1 MSWVPSF
8 LKSKPKNE
16 TQARYKTQAD
26 LDKFTAE
33 EILNLNPN
41 EVSLTVDKNTGGV
54 NLPGDKRAAMFR
66 LLSIKREE
74 KEISK
79 LKEKNPKLSD
89 LREGVIEGLI
99 KNDKEAKQLMRDT
112 QAEID
117 AENTRKRLT
126 LSENLPTAPTT
137 RPYSRKGGR
146 TRRRRAS
153 RAKRAIR
160 RSYKMSHKRTQRTRR
175 HK

>member
-8 LKSKPKNE
+8 LKRK
-16 TQARYKTQAD
+16 TYKYETQAD
-26 LDKFTAE
+26 LDKLTAN

-74 KEISK
+74 ERNPSLSSRRASVVDK
-79 LKEKNPKLSD
+79 LTN
-89 LREGVIEGLI
+89 R
-99 KNDKEAKQLMRDT
+99 DKEVEQLMRDAQT
-112 QAEID
+112 EID
-117 AENTRKRLT
+117 SGNTTRNRLT
-126 LSENLPTAPTT
+126 LLENPQVPTT
-137 RPYSRKGGR
+137 RPTISRKGGR
-146 TRRRRAS
+146 KSINTRRRRAT

-160 RSYKMSHKRTQRTRR
+160 RSSKMSYKRTQRTRR
-175 HK
+175 R

>member
-8 LKSKPKNE
+8 LKRK
-16 TQARYKTQAD
+16 TYKYETQAD
-26 LDKFTAE
+26 LDKLTAN

-74 KEISK
+74 ERNPSLSSRRASVVDK
-79 LKEKNPKLSD
+79 LTN
-89 LREGVIEGLI
+89 R
-99 KNDKEAKQLMRDT
+99 DKEVEQLMRDAQT
-112 QAEID
+112 EID
-117 AENTRKRLT
+117 
-126 LSENLPTAPTT
+126 SEALPTAPTT
-137 RPYSRKGGR
+137 RPTISRKGGR

-160 RSYKMSHKRTQRTRR
+160 RSYKMSHKRMQRTRR
-175 HK
+175 R